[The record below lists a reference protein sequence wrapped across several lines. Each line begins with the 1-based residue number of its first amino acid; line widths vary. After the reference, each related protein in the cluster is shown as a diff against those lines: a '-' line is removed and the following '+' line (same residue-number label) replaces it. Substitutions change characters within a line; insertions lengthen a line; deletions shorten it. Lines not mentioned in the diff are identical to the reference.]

1 MKYLCTGLQ
10 GGLGISLLKIYIS
23 QKKHGQ
29 SPIYF
34 LMKILIIE
42 DNSRVSSLLKR
53 GLESQE
59 YQVYISEDAED
70 AIVLLNKITF
80 DLAIT
85 DIMLPKMNGIEL
97 SKWIKQKY
105 PDLPIIMLTALGT
118 IDEKIEGFDAGAD
131 DYMVKP
137 FEIRELFV
145 RIKVILQRR
154 SIKNKEAYLTD
165 LEYHELRVDK
175 KINRVFRNEKEIEL
189 TPKEFKLLVF
199 LMSNAERILTREEIA
214 ENVWGNHFDTG
225 TNYIDVYIAYLRK
238 KIDKDFD
245 QKLIHTKP
253 GVGFIF
259 ASQL

>member
-1 MKYLCTGLQ
+1 MR
-10 GGLGISLLKIYIS
+10 
-23 QKKHGQ
+23 
-29 SPIYF
+29 
-34 LMKILIIE
+34 ILIIE

-53 GLESQE
+53 GLESQG

-70 AIVLLNKITF
+70 AIALLGKLTF

-85 DIMLPKMNGIEL
+85 DIMLPKVNGIDL
-97 SKWIKQKY
+97 CKFIKQKY

-118 IDEKIEGFDAGAD
+118 IDEKVEGFDAGAD

-145 RIKVILQRR
+145 RIKAILQR
-154 SIKNKEAYLTD
+154 SSNKTKETYLTD
-165 LEYHELRVDK
+165 LEYHDLKINK
-175 KINRVFRNEKEIEL
+175 KINRVFRNGEEIEL

-199 LMSNAERILTREEIA
+199 LVSNAERILTREEIA
-214 ENVWGNHFDTG
+214 DNVWGNHFDTG

-238 KIDKDFD
+238 KIDKNFD
-245 QKLIHTKP
+245 TKLIHTKP

>member
-1 MKYLCTGLQ
+1 MR
-10 GGLGISLLKIYIS
+10 
-23 QKKHGQ
+23 
-29 SPIYF
+29 
-34 LMKILIIE
+34 ILIIE

-53 GLESQE
+53 GLESQS

-70 AIVLLNKITF
+70 AIALLGKLTF

-85 DIMLPKMNGIEL
+85 DIMLPKMNGIDL
-97 SKWIKQKY
+97 CKFVKQKY

-118 IDEKIEGFDAGAD
+118 IDEKVEGFDAGAD

-145 RIKVILQRR
+145 RIKAILQR
-154 SIKNKEAYLTD
+154 SSNKNRETYLSD
-165 LEYHELRVDK
+165 LEYHDLKINR
-175 KINRVFRNEKEIEL
+175 KINRVFRNNEEIEL

-199 LMSNAERILTREEIA
+199 LVSNAERILTREEIA
-214 ENVWGNHFDTG
+214 DNVWGNHFDTG

-238 KIDKDFD
+238 KIDKNFD
-245 QKLIHTKP
+245 TKLIHTKP

>member
-1 MKYLCTGLQ
+1 
-10 GGLGISLLKIYIS
+10 
-23 QKKHGQ
+23 
-29 SPIYF
+29 
-34 LMKILIIE
+34 MKILIVE

-70 AIVLLNKITF
+70 AIVLLNKISF

-85 DIMLPKMNGIEL
+85 DIMLPKMSGIDL
-97 SKWIKQKY
+97 CKVIKEKS

-137 FEIRELFV
+137 FEIRELYV
-145 RIKVILQRR
+145 RIKAILQRR
-154 SIKNKEAYLTD
+154 SARNKEAYLTD
-165 LEYHELRVDK
+165 LEYHDLKIDK
-175 KINRVFRNEKEIEL
+175 KFNRVFRNRTEIEL

-199 LMSNAERILTREEIA
+199 LVNNAERILTREEIA

-238 KIDKDFD
+238 KIDKNFD
-245 QKLIHTKP
+245 HKLIHTKP

>member
-1 MKYLCTGLQ
+1 MR
-10 GGLGISLLKIYIS
+10 
-23 QKKHGQ
+23 
-29 SPIYF
+29 
-34 LMKILIIE
+34 ILIIE

-53 GLESQE
+53 GLESQG

-70 AIVLLNKITF
+70 AIALLGKLTF

-85 DIMLPKMNGIEL
+85 DIMLPKMNGIDL
-97 SKWIKQKY
+97 CKFIKQKY

-118 IDEKIEGFDAGAD
+118 IDEKVEGFDAGAD

-145 RIKVILQRR
+145 RIKAILQR
-154 SIKNKEAYLTD
+154 SSNKTKETYLTD
-165 LEYHELRVDK
+165 LEYHDLKINK
-175 KINRVFRNEKEIEL
+175 KINRVFRNGEEIEL

-199 LMSNAERILTREEIA
+199 LVSNAERILTREEIA
-214 ENVWGNHFDTG
+214 DNVWGNHFDTG

-238 KIDKDFD
+238 KIDKNFD
-245 QKLIHTKP
+245 TKLIHTKP

>member
-1 MKYLCTGLQ
+1 
-10 GGLGISLLKIYIS
+10 
-23 QKKHGQ
+23 
-29 SPIYF
+29 
-34 LMKILIIE
+34 MKILIVE
-42 DNSRVSSLLKR
+42 DNSRVSGLLKR
-53 GLESQE
+53 GLESQQ

-85 DIMLPKMNGIEL
+85 DIMLPKMSGIDL
-97 SKWIKQKY
+97 CKLIKQQY

-137 FEIRELFV
+137 FEIRELYV
-145 RIKVILQRR
+145 RIKAILQRR
-154 SIKNKEAYLTD
+154 SAKNKEAYLTH
-165 LEYHELRVDK
+165 LEYHDLKIDK
-175 KINRVFRNEKEIEL
+175 KFNRVFRNGAEIEL

-199 LMSNAERILTREEIA
+199 LVNNAERILTREEIA

-238 KIDKDFD
+238 KIDKNFD
-245 QKLIHTKP
+245 HKLIHTKP

>member
-1 MKYLCTGLQ
+1 MKV
-10 GGLGISLLKIYIS
+10 
-23 QKKHGQ
+23 
-29 SPIYF
+29 
-34 LMKILIIE
+34 LIIE

-70 AIVLLNKITF
+70 AIVMLNKITF

-85 DIMLPKMNGIEL
+85 DIMLPKMSGIDL
-97 SKWIKQKY
+97 CKMIKQKY

-137 FEIRELFV
+137 FEIRELYV
-145 RIKVILQRR
+145 RIKAILQRR

-165 LEYHELRVDK
+165 LAYHELKIDK
-175 KINRVFRNEKEIEL
+175 KINRVFRNGKEIEL

-199 LMSNAERILTREEIA
+199 LVSNAERILTREEIA

-238 KIDKDFD
+238 KIDKDFE

>member
-1 MKYLCTGLQ
+1 MRV
-10 GGLGISLLKIYIS
+10 
-23 QKKHGQ
+23 
-29 SPIYF
+29 
-34 LMKILIIE
+34 LIVE

-85 DIMLPKMNGIEL
+85 DIMLPKMNGIDL
-97 SKWIKQKY
+97 CKLIKQQH

-137 FEIRELFV
+137 FEIRELYV
-145 RIKVILQRR
+145 RIKAILQRR
-154 SIKNKEAYLTD
+154 STKNKEAYLTD
-165 LEYHELRVDK
+165 LEYHDLKIDK
-175 KINRVFRNEKEIEL
+175 KFNRVFRNGKEIEL

-199 LMSNAERILTREEIA
+199 LVNNAERILTREEIA

-245 QKLIHTKP
+245 SKLIHTKP

>member
-1 MKYLCTGLQ
+1 
-10 GGLGISLLKIYIS
+10 
-23 QKKHGQ
+23 
-29 SPIYF
+29 
-34 LMKILIIE
+34 MKILIVE

-53 GLESQE
+53 GLESQQ

-85 DIMLPKMNGIEL
+85 DIMLPKMSGIDL
-97 SKWIKQKY
+97 CKLIKQQY

-137 FEIRELFV
+137 FEIRELYV
-145 RIKVILQRR
+145 RIKAILQRR
-154 SIKNKEAYLTD
+154 SIKNKEAYLND
-165 LEYHELRVDK
+165 LEYYDLKIDK
-175 KINRVFRNEKEIEL
+175 KFNRVFRNGVEIEL

-199 LMSNAERILTREEIA
+199 LVSNAERILTREEIA

-238 KIDKDFD
+238 KIDKNFD
-245 QKLIHTKP
+245 HKLIHTKP